1 MKNFSLS
8 LSRSLLWVIIISSGF
23 IILTGCS
30 PENSTTPAA
39 ESGKCVDGILCDEN
53 NTGIENVDIDY
64 EVSNT
69 TVDSGSSADIR
80 VGDNVLVS
88 VSSNDFT
95 DESYFTVIHGFNET
109 KLGYNK
115 YGESNRTL
123 FGNSPEMIFD
133 IVEVSFDR
141 SKLAGSIKITLSYYK
156 EYLDVMNENLRIEYP
171 GIPEFT
177 TADLGL
183 FFFDKSV
190 GKFILCDYDID
201 TSAHTFSLYTQLDGI
216 YAVVLKP
223 EAFRKMSSYFEAHP
237 EYVKKAKAL
246 AAKAAE
252 TDNAEVSDILLTT
265 RDSKGKSYTGENPVY
280 VSRADGEGLDYN
292 KYAPDLPL
300 KGASVEKTN
309 CGEGNGSW
317 YGQILAEQFGDKP
330 CYWHDWCYRYG
341 KGTYNYGRSS
351 CDNMILS
358 DWKDEIRI
366 RTKNPYTPRY
376 YSLPLGGK
384 IPNVVFFAYEA
395 VLIPVRIVML
405 AEAYA
410 AYEVIR
416 CEGEVN
422 FKTDTSGC
430 VDYLNRGVNCEIA
443 KIRSIGI
450 EPGKLSFNN
459 NETIAFYPNIFSNR
473 PEVYVTASDNPKPDS
488 IEWNISPYSSG
499 FSLMSSTSNPNTSW
513 LIPPDAVSGIY
524 TVTASLYDSGRVIH
538 SKEIK
543 LNVGSTDAAILA
555 GGYNFGGAY
564 PDYARSVKM
573 DGDGNVY
580 TSVSYGA
587 SERVVTGSHKVC
599 HTEWCGN
606 PLDLF
611 RCEKCK
617 TVTDY
622 ADVARRTDY
631 IVKFNSSMEQVWAK
645 DFPGQV
651 VNDVTFTQ
659 DGGVNAIIDGKTLVA
674 IGSDGSTVSS
684 SDISIDTWT
693 AEKIMTDSSGNLY
706 LFYSKPAGG
715 ITARK
720 YSTSGSLLAEATV
733 LSGTTVTSCILKD
746 NSIFILGGGTGFVS
760 AVKLDLNLV
769 QQWIYDRT
777 FTGAVTAG
785 NMTADSS
792 GAVYF
797 TGEAQAAEI
806 FGSGASGKACFIAKI
821 DPLGNEVWN
830 KGINGADYLAVPQ
843 DNQYYLASRRLPPL
857 IDVTAD
863 GSVRVVSGT
872 TESKTIQ
879 VWMVRESVC
888 TSTDDSGLKYSYN
901 CGTEMYQV
909 DQTITVGSMVI
920 RTYNSSG
927 GVESIRTVPSYNG
940 THYYQG
946 MFVDQDSRI
955 NIYGSTTGRMI
966 ESGVNSGM
974 LDWFYVKVGN

>member
-1 MKNFSLS
+1 M
-8 LSRSLLWVIIISSGF
+8 
-23 IILTGCS
+23 LTGCTSES
-30 PENSTTPAA
+30 PMDHGAGSA
-39 ESGKCVDGILCDEN
+39 KCTDGFLCDTD
-53 NTGIENVDIDY
+53 NTGIEHVDIDY
-64 EVSNT
+64 EVSNS
-69 TVDSGSSADIR
+69 TVDSGSAADIR

-88 VSSNDFT
+88 VPANGFT
-95 DESYFTVIHGFNET
+95 DESEFTVMHGFNET
-109 KLGYNK
+109 KLGYNR

-141 SKLAGSIKITLSYYK
+141 SKLAGSIKITLNYYQ
-156 EYLDVMNENLRIEYP
+156 EYLDIMNENLQIEYP

-177 TADLGL
+177 TTDLGL
-183 FFFDKSV
+183 FFFDKSE
-190 GKFILCDYDID
+190 GEFILCDYDID
-201 TSAHTFSLYTQLDGI
+201 TSAHTFSLNTQIDGI

-223 EAFRKMSSYFEAHP
+223 EAFKKMGNYFEAHP
-237 EYVKKAKAL
+237 EYVEKAKAL
-246 AAKAAE
+246 AAKSSAIE
-252 TDNAEVSDILLTT
+252 LSGESYNYQTT
-265 RDSKGKSYTGENPVY
+265 RDPSGKSYISENPVFI
-280 VSRADGEGLDYN
+280 SRAEGEGLDYN

-300 KGASVEKTN
+300 KDASVENTN

-317 YGQILAEQFGDKP
+317 YGQILAAQFGDEP

-341 KGTYNYGRSS
+341 KGTYNYSRKS

-358 DWKDEIRI
+358 DWKNEIQR
-366 RTKNPYTPRY
+366 RTKNPNSPRY
-376 YSLPLGGK
+376 FSFPFGVRV
-384 IPNVVFFAYEA
+384 PNLAYFAHEIVLMVTRVVMY
-395 VLIPVRIVML
+395 

-416 CEGEVN
+416 EMGEKN

-430 VDYLNRGVNCEIA
+430 VDYLNKGVNCEIA
-443 KIRSIGI
+443 KIRELKF
-450 EPGKLSFNN
+450 EPSQLAYSTNESVSFG
-459 NETIAFYPNIFSNR
+459 AKIFSNR
-473 PEVYVTASDNPKPDS
+473 PEEYVVSSDNAKPDS
-488 IEWNISPYSSG
+488 IEWNVSPYSSG

-538 SKEIK
+538 TKEIK

-555 GGYNFGGAY
+555 GGYNFGGTY
-564 PDYARSVKM
+564 PDYARSAKM
-573 DGDGNVY
+573 DSDGNLY
-580 TSVSYGA
+580 ASVSYGA
-587 SERVVTGSHKVC
+587 SERVVTGTHREC

-606 PLDLF
+606 PFDLF

-631 IVKFNSSMEQVWAK
+631 IVKFNSSMEQVWAR

-651 VNDVTFTQ
+651 VNDVAYTA

-674 IGSDGSTVSS
+674 LDSDGSTVSS
-684 SDISIDTWT
+684 SDITIDTWT
-693 AEKIMTDSSGNLY
+693 AEKIMTDSTGSLY
-706 LFYSKPAGG
+706 LFYAQPAGG
-715 ITARK
+715 IIARK
-720 YSTSGSLLAEATV
+720 YSSSGSLLAEAAV

-746 NSIFILGGGTGFVS
+746 NSIYILGGGTGFIS

-769 QQWIYDRT
+769 EQWVYDKI
-777 FTGAVTAG
+777 FTGAVTPG
-785 NMTADSS
+785 SMTADST
-792 GAVYF
+792 GALYF
-797 TGEAQAAEI
+797 TGEAQAGEI
-806 FGSGASGKACFIAKI
+806 FGSGAAGKACFIAKV
-821 DPLGNEVWN
+821 DPLGNEVWI

-843 DNQYYLASRRLPPL
+843 VNQYYLASRRLPPL
-857 IDVTAD
+857 IDVSAD
-863 GSVRVVSGT
+863 GTVRVISGT
-872 TESKTIQ
+872 TESKTVQ
-879 VWMVRESVC
+879 VWVERETLC
-888 TSTDDSGLKYSYN
+888 TSTDDNGVTYSYK

-946 MFVDQDSRI
+946 MFVDHDGRI

-966 ESGVNSGM
+966 ESSVNSGM
-974 LDWFYVKVGN
+974 LDWFYVRVEN